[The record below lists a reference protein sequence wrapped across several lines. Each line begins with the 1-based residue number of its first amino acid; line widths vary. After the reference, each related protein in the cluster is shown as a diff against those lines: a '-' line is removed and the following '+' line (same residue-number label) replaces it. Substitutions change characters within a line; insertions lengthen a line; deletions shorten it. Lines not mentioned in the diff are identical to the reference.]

1 MCVVP
6 AYLYCPAGPP
16 TRSFLVRARVR
27 IATVVALG
35 IRGEAAIIGALTTSL
50 HLSAGSI
57 ARGAIGDVVVGVAT
71 LIDLSAWVG
80 NSARIETRCGDS
92 FASTEGEVDEEED
105 EAPEVVSILGW
116 EEMTRVSRTSADA

>member
-1 MCVVP
+1 M
-6 AYLYCPAGPP
+6 
-16 TRSFLVRARVR
+16 
-27 IATVVALG
+27 VALG

-57 ARGAIGDVVVGVAT
+57 ARGAIGDVVVGVET
-71 LIDLSAWVG
+71 LIDLSAWVEEG
-80 NSARIETRCGDS
+80 EEGRETPPGIETRCGDS